1 MTLRE
6 AITTGLRVGLNR
18 RIPARDVLT
27 LGLAGAAASAGAI
40 YLTRWLARV
49 QQDAV
54 GLLEE
59 RASLEQSCDDL
70 AQRLDVLRQEF
81 RAHRAGVSDNG
92 VPDDETLERVAEGLR
107 HADAEPAAAE

>member
-27 LGLAGAAASAGAI
+27 LGLAGAAATAGAI

-49 QQDAV
+49 QHDAV
-54 GLLEE
+54 ALLEE

-70 AQRLDVLRQEF
+70 AERLSLLRGEF
-81 RAHRAGVSDNG
+81 QAHRASVSDNG
-92 VPDDETLERVAEGLR
+92 VPDTETLERVAEGLR
-107 HADAEPAAAE
+107 QADAEPAEAP